1 MAPPPKPYCR
11 CSPHD
16 DMPMVNGA
24 WEGTAILQHG
34 SLLRFGCLAFVFS
47 IPKLETCNGQG

>member
-1 MAPPPKPYCR
+1 MAPPPKHDCKCCPYND
-11 CSPHD
+11 SP
-16 DMPMVNGA
+16 MITGA

-47 IPKLETCNGQG
+47 IPKFETYNGQG

>member
-1 MAPPPKPYCR
+1 MAPPPKSDCK
-11 CSPHD
+11 CSPYD
-16 DMPMVNGA
+16 SSPMIKGA

-47 IPKLETCNGQG
+47 IPKFETLNGRG